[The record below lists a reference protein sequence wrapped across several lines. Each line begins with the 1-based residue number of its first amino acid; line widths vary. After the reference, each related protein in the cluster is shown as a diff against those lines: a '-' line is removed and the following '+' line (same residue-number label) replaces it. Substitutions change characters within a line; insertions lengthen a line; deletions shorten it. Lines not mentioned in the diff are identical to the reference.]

1 MSLEELPNK
10 LYNVGL
16 SYKKADVKTRST
28 FSISKQKQQQLL
40 ESAKQK
46 GMEGLIVLSTC
57 NRTEITGFAKHPF
70 QLISLLIEHS
80 KGCVEEFI
88 DVANVY
94 KNKEAIRHLFHIGTG
109 LDSQILGDYEI
120 VGQLKESF
128 KQAKEAGTTNAYL
141 ERLMNLVLQAS
152 KEVKNTT
159 QLSSG
164 TTSVSYA
171 AIQYLIENCENYNQK
186 NILLYGLGNIGKNT
200 CKNLLEYTKNSNITL
215 INRSFDKLKEFKIK
229 YPSVRIAPFEKLNE
243 EITKTDVLVVAT
255 GANITTINK
264 SNIPLAKE
272 MLILDLSMPEN
283 VATEVE
289 EINGVTLV
297 NIDELS
303 KITNKTIEIRQ
314 QEIPK
319 AKEVIAKYKKEFLA
333 WISDRKYIPAV
344 NALKTSLQN
353 MQHDEI
359 DFHAKKIKDF
369 NVEQAEAITS
379 RIINKIT
386 TRFIQHLK
394 DENTSVDQSIDVIE
408 KMFNIKELDLNE
420 NH

>member
-28 FSISKQKQQQLL
+28 FSVSKQQQQKLL
-40 ESAKQK
+40 EKAKQR
-46 GMEGLIVLSTC
+46 GIEGAIVLSTC

-70 QLISLLIEHS
+70 ELISLLIEHS
-80 KGCVEEFI
+80 KGSVEEFI

-94 KNKEAIRHLFHIGTG
+94 KNKEAIRHLFNIGTG

-120 VGQLKESF
+120 VAQLKESF
-128 KQAKEAGTTNAYL
+128 KLAKEVGTLNAYL

-171 AIQYLIENCENYNQK
+171 AIQYLIENYENYNQK

-200 CKNLLEYTKNSNITL
+200 CKNLLEYTKNGNITL
-215 INRSFDKLKEFKIK
+215 INRSFNKLKEFKTK
-229 YPSVRIAPFEKLNE
+229 YPSVKIASFDNLNKEIEKA
-243 EITKTDVLVVAT
+243 DVLVVAT
-255 GANITTINK
+255 GASTTTVNK
-264 SNIPLAKE
+264 SNISKTKE

-283 VATEVE
+283 VSTEVNN
-289 EINGVTLV
+289 IKGITLV

-303 KITNKTIEIRQ
+303 KITDKTIEIRQ
-314 QEIPK
+314 QEVPK
-319 AKEVIAKYKKEFLA
+319 AKEIIAKYKKEFLL

-344 NALKTSLQN
+344 NALKTSLQD

-359 DFHAKKIKDF
+359 DFHSKKIKDF
-369 NVEQAEAITS
+369 NIEQAEAITS
-379 RIINKIT
+379 RMINKIT

-394 DENTSVDQSIDVIE
+394 DEETSVDQSISVIG
-408 KMFNIKELDLNE
+408 KMFNLKELNLNE